1 MMILLYNVLY
11 FNDKN
16 VDKNVSLWMMVHQH
30 TPLVPKGTYIPFQII
45 FEMKKRKMI
54 KLNN

>member
-45 FEMKKRKMI
+45 FEMKKWKMI